1 MIRQCTLLLSCLFLL
16 PGCGSVNTVSSRT
29 SAPADEL
36 HDTQSRINDV
46 LTEIFLHCT
55 GASVFKSE
63 PSGLLKAQ
71 IIVANDGFTTRTFAW
86 RTVWLDTRGNQI
98 ESHTNV
104 WEGTSVPT
112 GASVTLT
119 SLAPTLAATDFTFE
133 LRRSDSF

>member
-1 MIRQCTLLLSCLFLL
+1 MTRLACLLLTSALLL
-16 PGCGSVNTVSSRT
+16 PACGSVNTISSRT
-29 SAPADEL
+29 AAPSDEL
-36 HDTQSRINDV
+36 SDMRTQINDV
-46 LTEIFLHCT
+46 LTQIFLHCT
-55 GASVFKSE
+55 GASVFRSE

-71 IIVANDGFTTRTFAW
+71 IVVANDGFTDRTFAW
-86 RTVWLDTRGNQI
+86 RTVWLDARGNQI

-119 SLAPTLAATDFTFE
+119 SLAPTLTATDFTFE